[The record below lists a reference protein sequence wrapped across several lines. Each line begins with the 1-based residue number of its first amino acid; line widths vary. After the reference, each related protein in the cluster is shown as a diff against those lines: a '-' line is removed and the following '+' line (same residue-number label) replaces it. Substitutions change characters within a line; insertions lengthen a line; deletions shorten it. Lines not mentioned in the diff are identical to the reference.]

1 MNIVLI
7 GFMASGKT
15 VVGKILAAKLNMK
28 YIDVDETIEKNT
40 GQAITDIFK
49 KHGESVFR
57 DMETK
62 AIKCVALLDHFVI
75 AVGGGAVMRAENVQE
90 LRSNGKLV
98 YLSASPE
105 AILRRIGDAKSR
117 PLLAKE
123 PDKLKKIKEMLA
135 HREPI
140 YKECDFRVDTT
151 MLKIEQVAD
160 KIVEWHNHR
169 VRKM

>member
-1 MNIVLI
+1 MNIILT

-28 YIDVDETIEKNT
+28 YIDVDETIEKNAGYT
-40 GQAITDIFK
+40 ISDIFK
-49 KHGESVFR
+49 RHGENVFR
-57 DMETK
+57 DLETK
-62 AIKCVALLDHFVI
+62 AIKCVAMLDHFVI
-75 AVGGGAVMRAENVQE
+75 AVGGGAVMRPENVHE

-105 AILRRIGDAKSR
+105 TILKRIGDASTR

-123 PDKLKKIKEMLA
+123 PDKLKKIREMLA
-135 HREPI
+135 HREPF

-160 KIVEWHNHR
+160 KIVEWYNHR
-169 VRKM
+169 VKKV